1 MNECRSVRP
10 LLETFVDGELPTE
23 QTLTVQAHLDDCP
36 RCEEHSLFLHSLKNS
51 LRQSVEDSTVVSDAF
66 VARLRGAVRA
76 EVERETSRQA
86 TARPWAWRSVPPMV
100 AAAAGL
106 TVWLL
111 NQGHPRNSAPEATSP
126 RAASS
131 ATPNKASTGGFE
143 HALDRLIDYHSSPPN
158 PQVTSPELLPSFEPT
173 VGVRLKL
180 PSLAEY
186 GARWEGASLVPVT
199 NHQAAYL
206 RYQMPGHRVT
216 VYVYDAG
223 KVRVHNQLE
232 RRIIREH
239 PVYVGSW
246 RGYTVAAKES
256 RGIGYAMTA
265 DLDDQQLARM
275 LTALH

>member
-1 MNECRSVRP
+1 MNECRSIRP

-23 QTLTVQAHLDDCP
+23 QTLVVQTHLDDCP
-36 RCEEHSLFLHSLKNS
+36 RCEEHALFLQSFKGS
-51 LRQSVEDSTVVSDAF
+51 LRNVVEDETVVSDAF
-66 VARLRGAVRA
+66 LARLRGAVQA
-76 EVERETSRQA
+76 EVERETNRQPA
-86 TARPWAWRSVPPMV
+86 GRPWVWRSVPPMV

-111 NQGHPRNSAPEATSP
+111 NQDHVKQPFTQGANSVNRAEASL
-126 RAASS
+126 
-131 ATPNKASTGGFE
+131 GFE
-143 HALDRLIDYHSSPPN
+143 QTLDRLIDYHSSPPN

-173 VGVRLKL
+173 VGVRLRL

-199 NHQAAYL
+199 NHQAASL

-232 RRIIREH
+232 RRMVREH

-246 RGYTVAAKES
+246 RGYTVAAKEN

-275 LTALH
+275 LTSLH